1 MNSAKHKTQVWILA
15 TSDSCRN
22 WSIWPLKM
30 WRPATKNTLWHC
42 MICPSDEALHRGRRL
57 RRLDKRPQI
66 CVPNLRNIMSI
77 RIRFQSCR
85 WCLDV
90 AGVLLP
96 HPRMP
101 HAPCLDN
108 MDWLVLPAKHLEI
121 FSQNQIQGSE
131 NDSRLQF
138 VKDLIQIRQTE
149 IENNDGTIDQPARR
163 VEAV

>member
-66 CVPNLRNIMSI
+66 CVPNLANIMSI

-121 FSQNQIQGSE
+121 FSQKSN
-131 NDSRLQF
+131 SRLREWFASSICQRLDSN
-138 VKDLIQIRQTE
+138 KTNWNREQRWHNWPTC
-149 IENNDGTIDQPARR
+149 T
-163 VEAV
+163 